1 MIRLSPTFQ
10 DDIEQHGVRDF
21 PNECCGVLLGEIN
34 GQDKIVIEVRP
45 LPNTFSPSEEFERS
59 ILTEGE
65 TEAPSGQVGQ
75 ERRYMVS
82 QDTMFKLMR
91 EERKTGVKILG
102 FYHSH
107 PNHPALPSEYDRT
120 WAMNWYTYIIVSIIN
135 GSPVEMTAWSLDE
148 DQRFQAVEI
157 AR

>member
-1 MIRLSPTFQ
+1 MIRLTPTFKGE
-10 DDIEQHGVRDF
+10 IENHGVRDF

-34 GQDKIVIEVRP
+34 GQVKIVTEVRP
-45 LPNTFSPSEEFERS
+45 LPNTFLPSDEFERS
-59 ILTEGE
+59 VLKPGE
-65 TEAPSGQVGQ
+65 TETPSGQVGQ

-82 QDTMFKLMR
+82 PDTMFKLMR

-107 PNHPALPSEYDRT
+107 PNHPALLSEYDRT

-135 GSPVEMTAWSLDE
+135 GSPAEMTAWSLDGH
-148 DQRFQAVEI
+148 QQFQSVEI
-157 AR
+157 AK